1 MGTWCYYGF
10 TFHADTLGRA
20 DTLGPPHARQLVLPP
35 HAPGLGAVTHPG
47 VATLVFRN
55 KQQIYKK
62 LQSKHSNSCPLL

>member
-55 KQQIYKK
+55 KQ
-62 LQSKHSNSCPLL
+62 